1 MILTMS
7 LDWITG
13 AGIHCAPRM
22 HEYFGTKTQG
32 LVRFSFSYY
41 NTEEE
46 VTAAAD
52 AMLIL
57 DK

>member
-1 MILTMS
+1 
-7 LDWITG
+7 
-13 AGIHCAPRM
+13 M

-32 LVRFSFSYY
+32 MVRFSFSYY

-52 AMLIL
+52 AVKEIAKKVV
-57 DK
+57 DI